1 MSLTYTVTGP
11 VRDIYFVLGDQLNHN
26 TSYWD
31 QFDPNQ
37 DVILMTEVVDE
48 SVAIPSS
55 QTRTALF
62 FSAMRHFATEQSAQK
77 RLCYY
82 DIKYSQSEQLNSLD
96 DALIHFIQT
105 QRESGNSP
113 RQIIMILAGDSR
125 VKILLEE
132 VAMTLDVPLKWLADD
147 HFLAE
152 AGEFK
157 HWLSGRKVPIMEH
170 WYRHI
175 RKRLGLLMTADAKPE
190 GGDWNFDKANRKA
203 FSAKGPENV
212 PEPTQFELDDI
223 SQQVINDIEPL
234 KLAGEQALQY
244 WPVTREQAL
253 QLLDEFIEHRLPRFG
268 DYQDAMW
275 TEEPWLFH
283 ARISAALNTKLL
295 HPAEVCHAAE
305 AAYHS
310 GHAPINAVEGFIR
323 QIAGWREYIRG
334 LYWSHHKDWLSMN
347 ALNASADLPSF
358 YWTGDTDMTC
368 MQQSLKQVLSF
379 GYGHHIQRL
388 MVTGLFALLYGIKP
402 HDIHSWY
409 LAMYVDAIA
418 WVEVPNTLGMSQF
431 ADGGIVGTKPYIA
444 SGAYIGRMS
453 NYCKNCP
460 YDPKL
465 AKGEKACPFTALYWQ
480 FIDTHQELIG
490 SNHRLKMQLNNW
502 FRKDDNERLA
512 ILDTAQRIRTTF
524 IEESA

>member
-1 MSLTYTVTGP
+1 MTYSHTTSGP
-11 VRDIYFVLGDQLNHN
+11 VRDIYFVLGDQLDQRS
-26 TSYWD
+26 SYWD
-31 QFDPNQ
+31 NFDLLQ
-37 DVILMTEVVDE
+37 DVVFMTEVVDE

-62 FSAMRHFATEQSAQK
+62 FSAMRHFAIEQSEHR

-82 DIKYSQSEQLNSLD
+82 DISHTRSQQLSSLD
-96 DALIHFIQT
+96 DALIDFIQS
-105 QRESGNSP
+105 QRDAGNTP
-113 RQIIMILAGDSR
+113 RQVIMVLAGDSR
-125 VKILLEE
+125 VKIMLEE
-132 VAMTLDVPLKWLADD
+132 TAIALDIPLQWQADD

-157 HWLSGRKVPIMEH
+157 KWLSGRKVPIMEH

-175 RKRLGLLMTADAKPE
+175 RKRLGLLMTAEGKPV
-190 GGDWNFDKANRKA
+190 GGEWNFDKANRKA
-203 FSAKGPENV
+203 FSAKGPEDV
-212 PEPTQFELDDI
+212 PQPTEFTLDDI
-223 SQQVINDIEPL
+223 SQQVLKDIAPL
-234 KLAGEQALQY
+234 NLAGEQALQY
-244 WPVTREQAL
+244 WPVTRSQAR

-275 TEEPWLFH
+275 TDEPWLFH

-305 AAYHS
+305 AAYHA

-347 ALNASADLPSF
+347 ALNATADLPEF
-358 YWTGDTDMTC
+358 YWTGKTDMTC
-368 MQQSLKQVLSF
+368 MQQSLKQVLSY

-402 HDIHSWY
+402 KQIHSWY

-453 NYCKNCP
+453 NYCKQCP

-465 AKGEKACPFTALYWQ
+465 AKGDKACPFTALYWQ

-490 SNHRLKMQLNNW
+490 NNHRLRMQLNNW
-502 FRKDDNERLA
+502 FRKDEDERLA
-512 ILDTAQRIRTTF
+512 ILDTAQRIRLT
-524 IEESA
+524 IEESH